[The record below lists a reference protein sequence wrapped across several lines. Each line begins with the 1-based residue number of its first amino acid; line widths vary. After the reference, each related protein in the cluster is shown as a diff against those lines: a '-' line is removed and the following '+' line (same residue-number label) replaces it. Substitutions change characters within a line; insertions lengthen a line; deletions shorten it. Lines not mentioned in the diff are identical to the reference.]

1 MWNLVK
7 RMEYMI
13 EERLYLLALFDFY
26 GSLLT
31 EKQQE
36 CLRMYLAEDF
46 SLAEIGE
53 SIGISRQA
61 VYDNIHRSEK
71 AMEEYESKLGFV
83 KRYRQERQ
91 ILGEIE
97 ELIRRLRTADTRR
110 KEEILERLLSLK
122 DREREV

>member
-1 MWNLVK
+1 
-7 RMEYMI
+7 MI

>member
-1 MWNLVK
+1 
-7 RMEYMI
+7 
-13 EERLYLLALFDFY
+13 
-26 GSLLT
+26 
-31 EKQQE
+31 
-36 CLRMYLAEDF
+36 MYLAEDF
-46 SLAEIGE
+46 SPAEIGE
-53 SIGISRQA
+53 TIGISRQA
-61 VYDNIHRSEK
+61 AHDTIQRSEQ
-71 AMEEYESKLGFV
+71 AMEEYESRLGFV